1 MDSSFRKLCWQKGAT
16 QWGSNSF
23 KGESKKI
30 FFFLHHIRSQ
40 FPSQGS
46 NQYPLQ
52 GKHGVLTIGPPG
64 KSLNLNM
71 FRVRIFSYQIK
82 QCRLYKEKCS
92 LLPPTPFP
100 THCFPFIYKHLNHG
114 FSQPRSLNKVS
125 CPGRGG
131 HRQDFCQWRAV
142 SHQPVCKAEW
152 HMLCWHLITTQP
164 VGRQESPEEKQGSML
179 LGHCCSAAFQNSV
192 MSQTKEEE
200 NTQFCLQHILEP
212 WGLNL
217 IWGDQEN
224 DFLLLPPL
232 RREGETLSVGIFT
245 QTLYKSESVS
255 YLVVSD
261 SQ

>member
-1 MDSSFRKLCWQKGAT
+1 
-16 QWGSNSF
+16 
-23 KGESKKI
+23 
-30 FFFLHHIRSQ
+30 
-40 FPSQGS
+40 
-46 NQYPLQ
+46 
-52 GKHGVLTIGPPG
+52 
-64 KSLNLNM
+64 M

-82 QCRLYKEKCS
+82 QCRLYKEKWS

-100 THCFPFIYKHLNHG
+100 THCFPFTYKHLNHG